1 MNLIEK
7 TYTKYKNPKKIW
19 ICGKCGHKTKCIQS
33 MRAHLK
39 RKFPCDVIEYVV
51 DSEIMDS
58 LDEDKTNFNIFK
70 LEIMKE

>member
-7 TYTKYKNPKKIW
+7 TYTKYKNPEKTW
-19 ICGKCGHKTKCIQS
+19 TCGRCGHKTKCRKA
-33 MRAHLK
+33 MRAHLQ

-51 DSEIMDS
+51 DAEIMDA

-70 LEIMKE
+70 LTIMK